1 MFKKILVGLIFLLA
15 LVGVYS
21 LTAQKSGG
29 GVLGGFQDGIVNT
42 VATSS
47 ELTVGTTAITVL
59 ATSTCASRSI
69 STTGKAIMVTF
80 SDYANHT
87 PTASFGYLQGASTSV
102 MYDANSYGCGRWKVY
117 GFDAGSSIT
126 VTEYR

>member
-21 LTAQKSGG
+21 LSARKTT
-29 GVLGGFQDGIVNT
+29 GVLGGFQNGTVNV

-47 ELTVGTTAITVL
+47 RLTVGTTAISVF
-59 ATSTCASRSI
+59 ATSTCASRVV
-69 STTGKAIMVTF
+69 STTGKPIMLTF

-87 PTASFGYLQGASTSV
+87 PTGVFGTLQGASSTVS
-102 MYDANSYGCGRWKVY
+102 YDAGLYGCGLWKVY
-117 GFDAGSSIT
+117 GFDASSDIT